1 MNQKKNTILRK
12 MQKAVEKREVQLKR
26 KAQKAH
32 EEETKVFDW
41 SRQYAMLYLDALIDQ
56 TKYDLCMTSD
66 LQKNMYIYTFPYILL
81 KCL

>member
-1 MNQKKNTILRK
+1 

-41 SRQYAMLYLDALIDQ
+41 SR
-56 TKYDLCMTSD
+56 
-66 LQKNMYIYTFPYILL
+66 
-81 KCL
+81 